1 MIAEKFSVG
10 LDVLTV
16 VHETA
21 PDSCYDRTKMV
32 FIDDLAWELTN
43 TEGVIGTASL
53 PALVKL
59 GAAGFNEGNPKWG
72 DMPRDKRSMASFIG
86 LVGEGSGLYDPR
98 CTVLPVHAYL
108 TDHKADTIKRV
119 VAVVKD
125 FRARN
130 TLDGVTVRLASGNA
144 GVQAATNEVLE
155 ATELPM
161 MLYVYAT
168 IVVLVF
174 LTYRDWRAVVACCL
188 PLTLATFIGYWFM
201 KALDIGLTVATLP
214 VMVLAVGIGVDYAFY
229 IYNRLQLYLA
239 DGIAIVP
246 AFRRALAETGI
257 ATVFTAITLSVGVA
271 TWVFSPLKFQ
281 ADMGILMTFMFLT
294 NMIMALTAL
303 PGIAVVIDTLIPRT
317 KLPYPGPEPGGNW
330 H

>member
-1 MIAEKFSVG
+1 
-10 LDVLTV
+10 
-16 VHETA
+16 
-21 PDSCYDRTKMV
+21 
-32 FIDDLAWELTN
+32 
-43 TEGVIGTASL
+43 
-53 PALVKL
+53 
-59 GAAGFNEGNPKWG
+59 
-72 DMPRDKRSMASFIG
+72 
-86 LVGEGSGLYDPR
+86 VGEGSGLYDPR
-98 CTVLPVHAYL
+98 CTVLPINVYL
-108 TDHKADTIKRV
+108 TDHKAETIKRT

-125 FRARN
+125 FRAQN
-130 TLDGVTVRLASGNA
+130 ALDGVTVRLASGNA

-174 LTYRDWRAVVACCL
+174 LTYRDWRAVIACCL

-201 KALDIGLTVATLP
+201 KVLDIGLTVATLP

-239 DGIAIVP
+239 DGLDIVS

-257 ATVFTAITLSVGVA
+257 ATVFTALTLSVGVA

-281 ADMGILMTFMFLT
+281 ADMGLLLAFMFML
-294 NMIMALTAL
+294 NMVMAITVLPAL
-303 PGIAVVIDTLIPRT
+303 AVTLDTVLPRR
-317 KLPYPGPEPGGNW
+317 GPVHRPFMA